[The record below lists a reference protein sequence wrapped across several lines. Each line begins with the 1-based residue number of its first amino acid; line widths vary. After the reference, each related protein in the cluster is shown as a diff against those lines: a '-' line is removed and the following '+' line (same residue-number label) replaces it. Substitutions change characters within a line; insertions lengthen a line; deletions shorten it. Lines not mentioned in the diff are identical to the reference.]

1 MAILSQKL
9 LLLRFRISH
18 FGFSLRP
25 AFAEVT
31 WMNKNFA
38 VPLPPDP
45 NTMVFVPH
53 SYQLEVE
60 GTACFTC
67 RDHLF
72 VEI

>member
-1 MAILSQKL
+1 
-9 LLLRFRISH
+9 
-18 FGFSLRP
+18 
-25 AFAEVT
+25 
-31 WMNKNFA
+31 MNKNFA